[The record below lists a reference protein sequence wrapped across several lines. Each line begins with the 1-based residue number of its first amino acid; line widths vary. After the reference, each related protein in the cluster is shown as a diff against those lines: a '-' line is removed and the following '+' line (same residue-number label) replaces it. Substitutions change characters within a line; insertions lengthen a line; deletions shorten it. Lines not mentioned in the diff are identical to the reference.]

1 LVHKA
6 TSNTSGDDQLLAD
19 GWNLTPIYRDA
30 MSLVARTIEGPGVPR
45 ASWTYQYANLGG
57 KYNREVRQ
65 QGWPMVPVGQSEPKI
80 TIETQPDGV
89 VKTYEFGKEVAYND
103 GLLLATSTSSGGAVV
118 RTDRSVYYPDAEL
131 ATAPFP
137 RAAGRNLKY
146 GATELGEHLNRP
158 VQSTLTT
165 QDGVQFNRLTNVRD
179 GAGNTLIGL
188 SYDVQGNLKLKNG
201 LNHVF
206 DYGNRLREVSGKE
219 SYRYDALGRRIFASA
234 PGLGVVLSQYAQDG
248 RLVFQSDGRKGLGR
262 EYVHLAGSL
271 IARRDYAGVDA
282 KITYL
287 HTDSLGSPVA
297 STDASGNV
305 IERTHYEPYGAP
317 IGKVVDGPGYTGH
330 VMDGETGL
338 VQMQQRYYDPQIG
351 RFLSVDP
358 VTAYSNPVG
367 AFNRYWYANNNPYK
381 FTDPD
386 GRRACGK
393 DTRCALEQG
402 ARGGVL
408 MVNGGRSERS
418 QQQAETVG
426 KAATTAANNALSSI
440 QEREFETP
448 GSAARAWDDR
458 VRRIADKFD
467 AEIASRIFYSKDG
480 VVLGSATS
488 DGLRFSVN
496 PDFSSGPT
504 PCSITA
510 GFVHTHPTMSLFSGN
525 DLNYAIGQ
533 YRRANGW
540 TRNGQFDQ
548 SAIVTLP
555 GGRVVE
561 WKVSSYMGS
570 GGASYLNE
578 SYYNDH

>member
-1 LVHKA
+1 M
-6 TSNTSGDDQLLAD
+6 TLLA
-19 GWNLTPIYRDA
+19 
-30 MSLVARTIEGPGVPR
+30 
-45 ASWTYQYANLGG
+45 
-57 KYNREVRQ
+57 
-65 QGWPMVPVGQSEPKI
+65 
-80 TIETQPDGV
+80 
-89 VKTYEFGKEVAYND
+89 
-103 GLLLATSTSSGGAVV
+103 
-118 RTDRSVYYPDAEL
+118 
-131 ATAPFP
+131 
-137 RAAGRNLKY
+137 
-146 GATELGEHLNRP
+146 
-158 VQSTLTT
+158 
-165 QDGVQFNRLTNVRD
+165 
-179 GAGNTLIGL
+179 AGNTLIGL
-188 SYDVQGNLKLKNG
+188 SYDVQGHLKLKNG

-488 DGLRFSVN
+488 DGLRFLVN

-504 PCSITA
+504 PYSITA
-510 GFVHTHPTMSLFSGN
+510 GFVHTHPTMSLFSSN